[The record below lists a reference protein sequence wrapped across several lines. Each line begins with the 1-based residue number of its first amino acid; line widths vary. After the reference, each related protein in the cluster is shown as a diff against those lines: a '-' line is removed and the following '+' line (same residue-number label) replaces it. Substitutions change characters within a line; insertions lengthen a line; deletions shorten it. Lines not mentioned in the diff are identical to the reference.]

1 MPTTV
6 SRVTLIGLGA
16 IASAALPLLRADP
29 TLHVDRVVVRP
40 GRVEAARAVLAA
52 MGCDDVEPVD
62 AMDWA
67 AAGHLAPGHPGR
79 PDLVVEC
86 AGHAAL
92 ESHVL
97 PALAAGLPCAV
108 VSVGALSA
116 PGLAERLEQA
126 ARAGGTQVRLLSGAI
141 GAIDA
146 LATARIGGLDT
157 VRYTGRKPPKAW
169 QGTPA
174 EEVCNLDA
182 VAAPTPVFE
191 GTAREAA
198 ARFPKN
204 ANVAATIALAGLG
217 LDATRVT
224 LVADP
229 EVDQNVHDLRAEGA
243 FGSLRLTMRGQP
255 LVANPKTSAL
265 TVFSVVRAAQ
275 QHAHAL
281 VM

>member
-1 MPTTV
+1 MT
-6 SRVTLIGLGA
+6 RVTLIGLGA

-29 TLHVDRVVVRP
+29 ALRVDRVVVRP
-40 GRVEAARAVLAA
+40 GRVDTARATLAA
-52 MGCDDVEPVD
+52 LGCGDVEPVD
-62 AMDWA
+62 TLDWA
-67 AAGHLAPGHPGR
+67 AAGRLSPGHPGR

-86 AGHAAL
+86 AAHAAI

-108 VSVGALSA
+108 VSVGALST

-146 LATARIGGLDT
+146 LAAARIGGLDT
-157 VRYTGRKPPKAW
+157 VRYTGRRPPKAW
-169 QGTPA
+169 KGTPA
-174 EEVCNLDA
+174 EDVCKLDD
-182 VAAPTPVFE
+182 VATPTPIFE

-217 LDATRVT
+217 LDITRVT

-229 EVDQNVHDLRAEGA
+229 GVDQNVHELQAEGA
-243 FGSLRLTMRGQP
+243 FGSLALTMRGKP
-255 LVANPKTSAL
+255 LAANPKTSAL
-265 TVFSVVRAAQ
+265 TVFSVVRAVQ
-275 QHAHAL
+275 QQAHAL
-281 VM
+281 VI